1 MKPLA
6 IVKRDGRQDLFAPER
21 IAAALHKALCAIGE
35 DDLALADELAQVV
48 TEHLERTCERSHIEL
63 EEVQDAVI
71 HVLQESG
78 YYKAA
83 IAFARYR
90 DERERQRRTDRL
102 SGVTHAAPNLL
113 IHDADGRYRRWDGS
127 WLTGIIRDAYQLDE
141 RTADKVVPAVEE
153 LLAGTAV
160 DELGMPVLLSLIDTA
175 LVRCGMH
182 AVAAQRTALR
192 VDRHQVERLVA
203 AGAGLEVGRS
213 GATVLADAGRAVLR
227 QWAFSGRYPLQ
238 VMRLHAS
245 GRLWFDGL
253 DDPCRGS
260 QFTAV
265 LDGPSNPWQ
274 VLTSALALAQD
285 ARRSWRRVR
294 LVLPPSLL
302 GHLER
307 GAKQFRAPILA
318 LSEIAQ
324 VYLACDGRT
333 PLLADWPFP
342 APTAEACSRTRN
354 PVSIAVAYDDFLVMR
369 QVQELGLPMLAGPH
383 LFEPGWRARVAV
395 ELALNAQKLD
405 GEFSTLDG
413 LAMGLVAAAKVRLSQ
428 LGACEPHAEVRFA
441 LYGLP
446 AHSASVDYLERQ
458 VTQEGLRS
466 GITLVRSANLSEE
479 ACAHLGRL
487 LE

>member
-6 IVKRDGRQDLFAPER
+6 ILKRDGRQDPFAPER

-35 DDLALADELAQVV
+35 DDVALANELAQVV
-48 TEHLERTCERSHIEL
+48 TEHLERTSERSHIEL

-90 DERERQRRTDRL
+90 DERERQRRTARL
-102 SGVTHAAPNLL
+102 SGGTHAAPNLL
-113 IHDADGRYRRWDGS
+113 IHDADGRYRRWDS
-127 WLTGIIRDAYQLDE
+127 AWLTGVVREQYQLDQ
-141 RTADKVVPAVEE
+141 RTAEKVLPAVEE

-160 DELGMPVLLSLIDTA
+160 DELSMPVLLSLIDTA

-182 AVAAQRTALR
+182 AVASQRSALR
-192 VDRHQVERLVA
+192 VERVVVNQLVA
-203 AGAGLEVGRS
+203 DGAGLDASRS
-213 GATVLADAGRAVLR
+213 GATVLAAAGRVVLR
-227 QWAFSGRYPLQ
+227 QWAYQGQYSAQ
-238 VMRLHAS
+238 VLRLHAS

-253 DDPCRGS
+253 DDPCRGT

-274 VLTSALALAQD
+274 VLTGALALAQD

-307 GAKQFRAPILA
+307 GAKQFCAPIFA

-333 PLLADWPFP
+333 PLLSEWPFP
-342 APTAEACSRTRN
+342 APTANSKRTRN
-354 PVSIAVAYDDFLVMR
+354 PVSIAVAYDDFLIMR

-383 LFEPGWRARVAV
+383 LFEPGWRARVAI
-395 ELALNAQKLD
+395 ELALNAQGLE

-413 LAMGLVAAAKVRLSQ
+413 LAMGLVHAAKVRLSQ
-428 LGACEPHAEVRFA
+428 LGTCEPTAEVRFA

-446 AHSASVDYLERQ
+446 VHSASVEYLERQ

-466 GITLVRSANLSEE
+466 GISLVRTANLSED

>member
-1 MKPLA
+1 MKPIA
-6 IVKRDGRQDLFAPER
+6 IVKRDGRQDPFAPQR

-35 DDLALADELAQVV
+35 DDVALAEELAQVV
-48 TEHLERTCERSHIEL
+48 TEHLERTSERSHVDL

-102 SGVTHAAPNLL
+102 SGATSAAPNLL
-113 IHDADGRYRRWDGS
+113 VHDADGRYRRWDS
-127 WLTGIIRDAYQLDE
+127 AWLAGVLCEHYRLDE
-141 RTADKVVPAVEE
+141 RTAAKLVPVVEE

-160 DELGMPVLLSLIDTA
+160 DELGMPVLLSLVDTA
-175 LVRCGMH
+175 LVRSGMH
-182 AVAAQRTALR
+182 AVAAQRSALR
-192 VDRHQVERLVA
+192 VDRQQLDQLVA
-203 AGAGLEVGRS
+203 AGAGLDAGRS

-227 QWAFSGRYPLQ
+227 QWAFHARYPAQ
-238 VMRLHAS
+238 VLRLHAS
-245 GRLWFDGL
+245 GRLWLDGL

-294 LVLPPSLL
+294 LVLPPNLL

-307 GAKQFRAPILA
+307 GAKQFLAPITA

-324 VYLACDGRT
+324 VFLACDGRT

-342 APTAEACSRTRN
+342 APAGSNTRTRN
-354 PVSIAVAYDDFLVMR
+354 AVSIAVAHDDFLVMR
-369 QVQELGLPMLAGPH
+369 QVQELGLPLMAGPH
-383 LFEPGWRARVAV
+383 LFVPGWRSRVAI
-395 ELALNAQKLD
+395 ELALNAQGLE

-413 LAMGLVAAAKVRLSQ
+413 LAMGLVAAAQVRLSQ
-428 LGACEPHAEVRFA
+428 LGACENAEVRFA

-446 AHSASVDYLERQ
+446 AHSASAEYLERQ